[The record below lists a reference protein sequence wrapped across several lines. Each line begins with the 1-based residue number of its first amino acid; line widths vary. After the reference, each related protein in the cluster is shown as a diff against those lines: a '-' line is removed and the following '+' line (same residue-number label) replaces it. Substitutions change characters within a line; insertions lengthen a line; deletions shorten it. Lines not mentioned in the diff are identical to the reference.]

1 MSARAVPAWMG
12 DAATGLGLSAL
23 GVVFVVLSLPIPRGE
38 VRSPGPGFMPLVM
51 GVALTI
57 LGAASAARAWRAR
70 SAAAVPLGNRKVL
83 LCVVALT
90 ASALFLQPLGFLP
103 TTALFLA
110 VLFRALGPA
119 SWWKALTV
127 AAASAIGLWLL
138 FDRVLGVLLPAGVL
152 PL

>member
-1 MSARAVPAWMG
+1 MSSRSVPTWAG
-12 DAATGLGLSAL
+12 DAATGLGLAAL
-23 GVVFVVLSLPIPRGE
+23 GVSFVVLSLPIPRGE

-51 GVALTI
+51 GAALTV

-70 SAAAVPLGNRKVL
+70 SASAVPIGNRKVL

-90 ASALFLQPLGFLP
+90 ASALLLQPLGFLP
-103 TTALFLA
+103 TMALFLA

-119 SWWKALTV
+119 PWWKAVTV
-127 AAASAIGLWLL
+127 AVVAAIGLWFL
-138 FDRVLGVLLPAGVL
+138 FDRVLGVLLPPGVL